1 MRIIAGEYRGRR
13 LVGPADAQTTRP
25 ITDRV
30 KQALFDRLAAAGR
43 LEDAVVLD
51 LFSGTGS
58 MGLECLSRGA
68 KHVTF
73 VERDREARQG
83 LEENLRILGAMDRAT
98 VMGSDALGMGL
109 IAAVP
114 GRWGPIDLIFVDPPY
129 RMMQGPEREK
139 VEKQMARLAEVAG
152 EAEACMV
159 LRVEKHTP
167 MSVVEG
173 WNEPM
178 IYEYGSMKVGFY
190 VRHPAR

>member
-1 MRIIAGEYRGRR
+1 M
-13 LVGPADAQTTRP
+13 GPADAQTTRP

-73 VERDREARQG
+73 VERDREARRR
-83 LEENLRILGAMDRAT
+83 LEENLRMLGATDRAT
-98 VMGSDALGMGL
+98 VMGRDALGMEL
-109 IAAVP
+109 IAAPGSAAP
-114 GRWGPIDLIFVDPPY
+114 GRWGLIDLIFVDPPY
-129 RMMQGPEREK
+129 RMMTGPEREK
-139 VEKQMARLAEVAG
+139 VERQMARLAQVTGEG
-152 EAEACMV
+152 EACLV
-159 LRVEKHTP
+159 LRVEKHTA
-167 MSVVEG
+167 MSVVQG

-178 IYEYGSMKVGFY
+178 IYEYGSMKICFY